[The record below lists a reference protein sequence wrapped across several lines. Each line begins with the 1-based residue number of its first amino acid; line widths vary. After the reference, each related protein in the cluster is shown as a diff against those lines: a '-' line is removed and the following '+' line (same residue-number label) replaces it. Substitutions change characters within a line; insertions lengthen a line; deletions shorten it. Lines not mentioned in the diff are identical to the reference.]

1 MEALKICL
9 VPSISGKA
17 GSSSSAPIPR
27 HHPYIIGALQAAGC
41 SFRRAMAGGF
51 VADVSRYG
59 GKSEM
64 EGKDSFRQGIPYAD
78 LLILFDP
85 EDDGSVRDAGEWASA
100 AKQLGCLVQCA
111 DAASL
116 AGAALSGSRLGIAS
130 FETDALVLSRIRG
143 YSAPALDLLLNFV
156 LFGGSLAASG
166 PVLSGAGAI
175 TEAGARSAI
184 SIRSEIA
191 RVERYTSRAEPWD
204 EINSDLLKKGIASL
218 RTRRP
223 DFTEGGILVT
233 SASVRHENGRD
244 IWELTVEAPDSTAG
258 SLRIPEPARE
268 ITLIP
273 EAADPVAIGS
283 AAGPVIQVTA
293 LKGTTARIRIESAAA
308 PERLAATSESGWFVK
323 GGKSAPAPLVTP
335 DDWMKSAS
343 NGPLLYSSAPSSADL
358 PLVPEGGSLLLDLG
372 NSAGTLAVS
381 FNGRLIPPSL
391 GGDGTMFPIPKA
403 LVEPENELLVA
414 VKGNPEESE
423 SEDGT
428 VGLFSIP
435 DWVTIEAGPLAGFSI
450 G

>member
-1 MEALKICL
+1 MK
-9 VPSISGKA
+9 V
-17 GSSSSAPIPR
+17 
-27 HHPYIIGALQAAGC
+27 
-41 SFRRAMAGGF
+41 
-51 VADVSRYG
+51 VT
-59 GKSEM
+59 
-64 EGKDSFRQGIPYAD
+64 EGKGKMDGRKTFGLGVPYAD

-100 AKQLGCLVQCA
+100 SKRLGCLVQCA

-116 AGAALSGSRLGIAS
+116 SDAALSGSRIRVAGY
-130 FETDALVLSRIRG
+130 ETDALILSRIRG
-143 YSAPALDLLLNFV
+143 YSAPVLDLLLNFV

-166 PVLSGAGAI
+166 PVLSGSSAI
-175 TEAGARSAI
+175 TEAGDRSAI

-191 RVERYTSRAEPWD
+191 RVENYTSRAEPWD
-204 EINSDLLKKGIASL
+204 EINSELLRKGIASL

-233 SASVRHENGRD
+233 SASVGREDGRD
-244 IWELTVEAPDSTAG
+244 TWELAVETSEATAG

-268 ITLIP
+268 ITLVP
-273 EAADPVAIGS
+273 EDADPIAIGS
-283 AAGPVIQVTA
+283 AAGPLIQVTA
-293 LKGTTARIRIESAAA
+293 LKETTARIRIESAAA
-308 PERLAATSESGWFVK
+308 PKRLAATSASGWFVK

-343 NGPLLYSSAPSSADL
+343 DGPLLYSFAPSLPDL
-358 PLVPEGGSLLLDLG
+358 PPVPEGGSLLLDLG
-372 NSAGTLAVS
+372 NSAGTVALS
-381 FNGRLIPPSL
+381 FNGRLVPPSL

-428 VGLFSIP
+428 VGLFSVP